1 MSFTDFITDNGRK
14 INRQNF
20 IHLIQVAQA
29 DGKIDSRELAMLHRF
44 GSRFSLTDTEI
55 DKLVASEQSHIYS
68 PPYDLEERFIH
79 LYDAVSIMNT
89 DSNITDSEKR
99 LFGKLAVAASFTD
112 DVIPRLFDFIL
123 DGIRKGTD
131 EHDLFEKFRKAKFL
145 RN

>member
-14 INRQNF
+14 INRENF

-44 GSRFSLTDTEI
+44 GSRFSLTDIEI

-123 DGIRKGTD
+123 DGIRNGID

>member
-14 INRQNF
+14 INRENF

-29 DGKIDSRELAMLHRF
+29 DGKIDSRELAMLRRY

-55 DKLVASEQSHIYS
+55 DKLIASEQSHIYS

-89 DSNITDSEKR
+89 DSSISDGEKR
-99 LFGKLAVAASFTD
+99 LFGKLAVAASFSD
-112 DVIPRLFDFIL
+112 DVIPRLLDFIL
-123 DGIRKGTD
+123 DGLRDGIE
-131 EHDLFEKFRKAKFL
+131 EHELFEKLRKAKFL